1 MLRPAS
7 RPNKV
12 RRSNTVVTDY
22 DNILEVQEDM
32 TLDCLSVEALFAEML
47 WEDDL
52 DRASFPDLSET
63 Y

>member
-1 MLRPAS
+1 MI
-7 RPNKV
+7 
-12 RRSNTVVTDY
+12 TDY
-22 DNILEVQEDM
+22 DNILEVQEDL
-32 TLDCLSVEALFAEML
+32 TLDCLSVEALFEELL